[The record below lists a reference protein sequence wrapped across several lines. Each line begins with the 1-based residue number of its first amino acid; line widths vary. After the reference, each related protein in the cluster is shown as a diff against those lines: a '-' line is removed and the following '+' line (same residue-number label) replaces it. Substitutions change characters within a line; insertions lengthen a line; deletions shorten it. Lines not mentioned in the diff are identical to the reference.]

1 MGHVEQYEFTDA
13 RFDAAYS
20 ANTQQE
26 IQMLADKVGYT
37 GPIKSA
43 IKAFPPKPSFSV
55 LQERALREQHD
66 ADDKIPW

>member
-20 ANTQQE
+20 AKTQEE
-26 IQMLADKVGYT
+26 IQRLADRVGYS
-37 GPIKSA
+37 GPFQIA
-43 IKAFPPKPSFSV
+43 IRAFPPKPSFSD

-66 ADDKIPW
+66 ADDEIPW

>member
-20 ANTQQE
+20 ANTQLE
-26 IQMLADKVGYT
+26 IEKLAGKLGYT
-37 GPIKSA
+37 GPIKFV

-55 LQERALREQHD
+55 LQERALREQQG
-66 ADDKIPW
+66 ADDEIPW